1 MGTLIYNGRTSI
13 PLDDRTLA
21 HLQVVFI
28 SKLRRRESFA
38 FTAAVDGRQV
48 VTWIGP
54 SVALEFLYTGSRHPV
69 LNRDWLELLAQ
80 AAASTDGLFV
90 VPEPREHSAQG
101 TPASAPAATRP
112 RRVPVSA

>member
-21 HLQVVFI
+21 HLQVVVI

-38 FTAAVDGRQV
+38 FTATVDGRQV
-48 VTWIGP
+48 VAWMGP
-54 SVALEFLYTGSRHPV
+54 SVALEFVYSGSRHPI

-80 AAASTDGLFV
+80 AAASTEGLFI
-90 VPEPREHSAQG
+90 VPEPREQ
-101 TPASAPAATRP
+101 SAPAAP
-112 RRVPVSA
+112 PPPARRRRRREPISA